1 MAVCAPQ
8 NAFDRFQAARS
19 GSPLEAEIA
28 QERAAALGRA
38 GRALRKAIE
47 ALSSPDPKEDR
58 ETLLLNA
65 AEKAQGYFIQ
75 REAIGIRDH
84 REIIREY
91 AIPKAVI
98 GRIGIYRRK
107 QQA

>member
-1 MAVCAPQ
+1 MAARAPQ

-19 GSPLEAEIA
+19 GSSLESEIA
-28 QERAAALGRA
+28 QETAAALGRS
-38 GRALRKAIE
+38 GRALRKALE
-47 ALSSPDPKEDR
+47 ALNTPASGDER

-75 REAIGIRDH
+75 REMMGIRDH

-91 AIPKAVI
+91 AIPKAVLV
-98 GRIGIYRRK
+98 RIGIYRSRS
-107 QQA
+107 